1 MTSSMGSA
9 DNLAAL
15 QRSIGYQFSDLG
27 LLQQA
32 LTHKSHSKTNNER
45 LEFVGDAVL
54 GYLVGSMLYRN
65 YPHVQEDAL
74 SLMRAQLVRGKTLA
88 QVAMRLN
95 LPEYLQLGSGELRS
109 GGRQRASILA
119 DALEAVIGAVHEDG
133 GIEQAQQLVQKLFA
147 DLTQGLDAESLKDPK
162 TRLQELLQGN
172 GLDLPTYTVEQV
184 SGADHQRQYTVKCE
198 VPSLAV
204 QAVAADS
211 SRRAAEKAAAHEV
224 LILALAQQHAFNSQK
239 EKKAKKKAKGHAK
252 KHASNDEKAAHQ
264 STASVQHQAP
274 TQTDPILADGS
285 DEGRL

>member
-9 DNLAAL
+9 DNLTAL

-252 KHASNDEKAAHQ
+252 KHASNDEKSAHQ
-264 STASVQHQAP
+264 NTASVQHQAP